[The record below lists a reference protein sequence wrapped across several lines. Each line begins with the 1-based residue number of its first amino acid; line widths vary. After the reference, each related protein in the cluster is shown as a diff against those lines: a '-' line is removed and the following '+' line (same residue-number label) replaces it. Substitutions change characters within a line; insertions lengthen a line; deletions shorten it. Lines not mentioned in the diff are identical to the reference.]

1 MENNSLRP
9 KISRLPFSN
18 EQIRRLQ
25 ALIAENSERI
35 EDSHRLISEL
45 RECIRNSRL
54 SAQERR
60 DALNPKIIRLLKEKQ
75 EQKKAKKRS
84 GSN

>member
-1 MENNSLRP
+1 MDKSLPP
-9 KISRLPFSN
+9 KIPRLPFSN
-18 EQIRRLQ
+18 EQIQRLQ

-45 RECIRNSRL
+45 RECIKNSKL
-54 SAQERR
+54 STQERR

-75 EQKKAKKRS
+75 EDKKSKKRS